1 MNYST
6 ISINL
11 LLIVLLISTNCIA
24 EEGLS
29 RAINTSGLW
38 SKYNLI
44 SKSNG
49 SSNKGSLST
58 TLESKYSPMELQ
70 DEQDSEESE
79 EEADDEEDEED
90 EEDYL
95 EPLTTTTQRSNGK
108 GKPPSTVKN
117 TQKPKGDKGKV
128 NVNLRGH
135 KKKKGL
141 KKLKKYMLPLLLAY
155 KLKFFTLIPLM
166 LGGLVLIVATTGF
179 AGFFFALF
187 AVGVGLKKD

>member
-90 EEDYL
+90 EE
-95 EPLTTTTQRSNGK
+95 G
-108 GKPPSTVKN
+108 
-117 TQKPKGDKGKV
+117 
-128 NVNLRGH
+128 
-135 KKKKGL
+135 
-141 KKLKKYMLPLLLAY
+141 
-155 KLKFFTLIPLM
+155 KFFIFSYCTYCSKRKILYLGRFLIRCRLNVTQCGHF
-166 LGGLVLIVATTGF
+166 LDFI
-179 AGFFFALF
+179 
-187 AVGVGLKKD
+187 